1 MKNSMEKMKSLII
14 IIKEITEEE
23 MISGLNLTTIIVM
36 ETLNTTI
43 ITIIIKIKDRIKIKV
58 SLRKKDFNYQ
68 PMKREIMME

>member
-58 SLRKKDFNYQ
+58 SLRKKDFNY
-68 PMKREIMME
+68 